1 MHNGTLETLV
11 WAKTF
16 SELFNLKINYFYLGL
31 IIKYQLSI
39 GWLFI
44 TNYLGWLF
52 ITKYLGWL
60 FITKYLSWL
69 FITKHLGWLFNAKYL
84 VWLFITKYLSCLLS
98 L

>member
-16 SELFNLKINYFYLGL
+16 SELFNLKISYFYLGL

-44 TNYLGWLF
+44 TDYLGWLF
-52 ITKYLGWL
+52 FTKYLGWLCITKYLGWL
-60 FITKYLSWL
+60 FITSISADYLLPS
-69 FITKHLGWLFNAKYL
+69 ISADYL
-84 VWLFITKYLSCLLS
+84 LPSI
-98 L
+98 